1 MQAWIEAS
9 TKGGVL
15 IFTSAEIEKYA
26 VKSFGVSPATSGM
39 LGGIGGGI
47 AQAYATMGKP
57 ATLFTVFSSLTGQ
70 VSARV

>member
-1 MQAWIEAS
+1 M
-9 TKGGVL
+9 L

-47 AQAYATMGKP
+47 AQAYATMGK
-57 ATLFTVFSSLTGQ
+57 LLTPLRWQ
-70 VSARV
+70 